1 MASTQVNTYWA
12 KGNREGLTN
21 EVADL
26 FADDVPFFAM
36 CSKVATTSS
45 KPEWQSD
52 VLSSSAKTAIQE
64 GASVTYSQPGGR
76 TRKSNYA
83 QIRLRP
89 YSITFS
95 QLQTSVAGIKDQF
108 AREVMKAMKTLA
120 LDFEAIFLFS
130 GTTSAGTTAAGRACM
145 GIQKA
150 ITSNTAKGTGSG
162 GTAKVLITE
171 TQVNTILQK
180 IWTAGGDPRAMFCGG
195 FTKRVISQK
204 FTAKTGFTWTTQ
216 ADTRMAIANIN
227 KYEGS
232 FGTLDIIP
240 SREHMPRRATIVTP
254 EQLKVFVFRDIAQY
268 DGAQT
273 KSSKDGWVEGE
284 LALGYGNEKA
294 HGRISWI
301 KHSGAIA

>member
-1 MASTQVNTYWA
+1 MASTQINTYWA

-52 VLSSSAKTAIQE
+52 VLSSSSKTSIVE

-95 QLQTSVAGIKDQF
+95 QLNTTVAGIKDQF

-130 GTTSAGTTAAGRACM
+130 GTTSAGTTATGRTCM

-150 ITSNTAKGTGSG
+150 ITSNTAKGTGAG
-162 GTAKVLITE
+162 VTAKGLITE

-204 FTAKTGFTWTTQ
+204 FTAKTGFTWTTK
-216 ADTRMAIANIN
+216 ADTRMAIANVN

-240 SREHMPRRATIVTP
+240 SREHMSRRATIVTP
-254 EQLKVFVFRDIAQY
+254 DQLKVFVFRDIAQY

-284 LALGYGNEKA
+284 LSLGWGNEKA

-301 KHSGAIA
+301 KNSGAIA